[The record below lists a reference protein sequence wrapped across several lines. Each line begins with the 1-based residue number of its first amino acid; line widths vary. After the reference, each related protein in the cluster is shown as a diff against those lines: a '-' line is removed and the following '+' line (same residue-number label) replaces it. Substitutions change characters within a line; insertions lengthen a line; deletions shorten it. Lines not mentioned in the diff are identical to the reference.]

1 MYTGYIANKIF
12 LKLIMILVTKP
23 LDQSYELKALFI
35 KEKLDF
41 VLFPAFE
48 IKKIT
53 TNNITKSYD
62 IVIFIS
68 VNAVIYASDY
78 LQLIKENANKIFAV
92 GPATAAMLAKYNIIV
107 DIYPKDEPSS
117 KKLLEL
123 VKYKLIKDKKI
134 LIVRGRGGLETLK
147 DKLKKD
153 NEVDYLE
160 VYDRTMLDVTSLH
173 KESIRKFFACK
184 KGIILAN
191 SNQTLLNT
199 MAIVA
204 KINVDYIE
212 DFK

>member
-1 MYTGYIANKIF
+1 
-12 LKLIMILVTKP
+12 MILVTKP

-147 DKLKKD
+147 DKLKW
-153 NEVDYLE
+153 
-160 VYDRTMLDVTSLH
+160 S
-173 KESIRKFFACK
+173 
-184 KGIILAN
+184 
-191 SNQTLLNT
+191 
-199 MAIVA
+199 
-204 KINVDYIE
+204 E
-212 DFK
+212 DFKK